1 MDEVQRLRQTL
12 KAYESTVA
20 GLELA
25 LEMKVADIQMLKRS
39 IDGFSDLTRQ
49 QTERLRIY
57 EGRPKIPH

>member
-1 MDEVQRLRQTL
+1 MDEIQRLRQTL

-25 LEMKVADIQMLKRS
+25 LEMKEADVQMLKRS
-39 IDGFSDLTRQ
+39 VDGFSELTKRQ
-49 QTERLRIY
+49 AEKIRIY